1 MLHHRACYSLGGANV
16 LTILLLLCLF
26 AFLAGFIDS
35 IVGGG
40 GLILLPAML
49 ILRPDLELATVLGT
63 NKGSAFLGTLTS
75 TIQYSRTVGIPWRVM
90 LPAAFAGFIFS
101 ALGAFTVTKIDNDF
115 MRPFVIVLLVTV
127 AVYTFFKKD
136 FGTLH
141 APNVNERKQRVIALV
156 AGAVIGFYDG
166 FFGPGTGSFLIFIF
180 IGLVGFSFLAA
191 SASAKAINFA
201 ANLAAFLLFAAT
213 GHVEYS
219 LAVPLALCNIL
230 GSLLGSRIA
239 VSRGSSFVRVLFL
252 VVVTGV
258 IARLSYDTFVK

>member
-1 MLHHRACYSLGGANV
+1 LRLGRRINPRVETYSSFLLFPCYSFGV

-90 LPAAFAGFIFS
+90 LPAAAAGFIFS
-101 ALGAFTVTKIDNDF
+101 ALGAFAVTKIANDF
-115 MRPFVIVLLVTV
+115 MRPFIIVLLVAV

-141 APNVNERKQRVIALV
+141 APKVNERNQHLIALA
-156 AGAVIGFYDG
+156 AGAIIGFYDG
-166 FFGPGTGSFLIFIF
+166 FLDQ
-180 IGLVGFSFLAA
+180 AR
-191 SASAKAINFA
+191 
-201 ANLAAFLLFAAT
+201 
-213 GHVEYS
+213 
-219 LAVPLALCNIL
+219 AV
-230 GSLLGSRIA
+230 
-239 VSRGSSFVRVLFL
+239 F
-252 VVVTGV
+252 
-258 IARLSYDTFVK
+258 